1 MQTDYTEFFV
11 ATASAA
17 GALIGLLFVAVSIAT
32 GRLAEGQSSV
42 GVRIRSSAALIAFT
56 NVLVVSLV
64 ALIPRVDVGWAATV
78 AGASGLMFALA
89 SGRLILTA
97 RHEPNALRTALFVTI
112 LFALFGWECVTGIV
126 IIGDS
131 DPGHVNG
138 TSTLCGLLIA
148 SLSIGIARSWELAGH
163 RDTGFTTSLRT
174 LVLGDQKPE
183 GEGAES

>member
-42 GVRIRSSAALIAFT
+42 GVQIRSSAALVAFT
-56 NVLVVSLV
+56 NVLIVSLIG
-64 ALIPRVDVGWAATV
+64 LIPRVDVGWAALA
-78 AGASGLMFALA
+78 AGASGVTFALA
-89 SGRLILTA
+89 SGRLILGR
-97 RHEPNALRTALFVTI
+97 RHEAKALRTALFVI
-112 LFALFGWECVTGIV
+112 GLLVLFGWECVDGVT
-126 IIGDS
+126 IIRDS
-131 DPGHVNG
+131 DPAHING
-138 TSTLCGLLIA
+138 TSTLCALLIA

-174 LVLGDQKPE
+174 LVLGDQESAAEHPE
-183 GEGAES
+183 S